1 MPMKRKTGI
10 LNLRS
15 IIMLGYPIFLVFLE
29 KSLRDLKIGETVEFM
44 GVTLT
49 AAAVGFLVPIM
60 FHNVDI
66 RILGEQILSKQNE
79 LNPDK
84 KYILGKIYATHNH
97 VSLSQYANFLFLL
110 TFPAWFFTIIW
121 SITPEEVVYWFGL
134 PSSIVVGLLYFPAAL
149 LSIANDGINT

>member
-1 MPMKRKTGI
+1 
-10 LNLRS
+10 
-15 IIMLGYPIFLVFLE
+15 MLGYPIFLMFLE

-66 RILGEQILSKQNE
+66 RNLGEHILSKQNE
-79 LNPDK
+79 QNPDK
-84 KYILGKIYATHNH
+84 EYILGQIYSIDNH
-97 VSLSQYANFLFLL
+97 VNLSQYANFLFLL

-121 SITPEEVVYWFGL
+121 SITPEEVIYWFGL
-134 PSSIVVGLLYFPAAL
+134 PSSIVVGLPLYFPAAV

>member
-1 MPMKRKTGI
+1 
-10 LNLRS
+10 
-15 IIMLGYPIFLVFLE
+15 MLGYPIFLVFLE